1 MAVAAPRA
9 RATAGTAPAPAPG
22 RTARPA
28 RREERARGGLR
39 VTRSAVWITLVAG
52 LLAGI
57 VALNVA
63 ALELRME
70 HGRVQSEIVEIRAE
84 NIELES
90 ELSAASAVSR
100 VEAAAGR
107 LGLVQPVETTYLKL
121 ERRRR

>member
-1 MAVAAPRA
+1 V
-9 RATAGTAPAPAPG
+9 
-22 RTARPA
+22 
-28 RREERARGGLR
+28 
-39 VTRSAVWITLVAG
+39 VWIALVAG

-70 HGRVQSEIVEIRAE
+70 HGRVQSEIVEIRAG
-84 NIELES
+84 NVELES

-107 LGLVQPVETTYLKL
+107 LGLVEPVETTYLKL